1 MGLGKTIQVRCCLVS
16 THCIQCLLL
25 CALFAGS
32 AVSGPAAP
40 FHRLALIIAKAMTVP
55 ALHALLWCQVIALV
69 CHLAGEL
76 QERRPFLIAVPSS
89 VLPNWE
95 AELQR
100 WAPGLKVS
108 AAWLV
113 GGSA

>member
-1 MGLGKTIQVRCCLVS
+1 MPPTW
-16 THCIQCLLL
+16 H
-25 CALFAGS
+25 
-32 AVSGPAAP
+32 
-40 FHRLALIIAKAMTVP
+40 
-55 ALHALLWCQVIALV
+55 QVIALV

-100 WAPGLKVS
+100 WAPSLKVG
-108 AAWLV
+108 AACQQ
-113 GGSA
+113 GG